1 MRHFKCNAETLT
13 LKAPRRTMQTA
24 LKNEIKRL
32 SKRILFKT
40 AQSESRDEE
49 YRNKFSK
56 RTGLPAGEPTK
67 KTRKAITPL
76 FDPKHCARNANFLS
90 KTIWQK
96 VLTEDY
102 KPVPAQNFLIPKP
115 AGGCRSIMAFSIP
128 DAALANIM
136 MKRSRTRN
144 LKRLSSFSY
153 AYHPNKNIF
162 DAVLTLSNYITT
174 DKLFAVQIDFEKYFD
189 SIPTRYLKE
198 CIADK
203 NMLSLTPHE
212 RYVFG
217 EFLHHQYA
225 EPIQYSANDFK
236 RRIIGTPQGSSISL
250 LLANLASDNLDR
262 SLERCAGKFVR
273 YADDVTAVCSNYED
287 AQKVENCFI
296 EHCKASGIKIN
307 EKKSE
312 GVAIISK
319 HKSEMRNYESLKY
332 LGYSF
337 SKDGTSIPESVIK
350 RVKAKIS
357 RLIHIYLIHY
367 PKKYDFSSYRNG
379 VAPDYDWDLLG
390 LITEIRKYLYGGL
403 DEEDIQLY
411 LKEGK
416 KLKQMRGLMGFYA
429 LIEQREQFIELDGW
443 LANSIKRAMHKRA
456 IILKN
461 KYGIEGI
468 KPDKEQLILGTWL
481 DMTSWKG
488 LSKPETGL
496 PSFVRGWRAARKYYF
511 TFGLEKVEP
520 PNYISY
526 Y

>member
-1 MRHFKCNAETLT
+1 
-13 LKAPRRTMQTA
+13 MQTA
-24 LKNEIKRL
+24 LKNEIKKL
-32 SKRILFKT
+32 SKRILT
-40 AQSESRDEE
+40 RAAHSETKAEE
-49 YRNKFSK
+49 YRNKYKK
-56 RTGLPAGEPTK
+56 RTGLTAGLPA
-67 KTRKAITPL
+67 KAQPKPALSPL

-96 VLTEDY
+96 VLSENY
-102 KPVPAQNFLIPKP
+102 KPIPAQNFLIPKP
-115 AGGCRSIMAFSIP
+115 AGGYRSIMAFSIP
-128 DAALANIM
+128 DAALANVM
-136 MKRSRTRN
+136 MKRSRARN

-162 DAVLTLSNYITT
+162 DAVLALSNYITN

-189 SIPTRYLKE
+189 SIPTPYLKS

-225 EPIQYSANDFK
+225 EPDQYKVNSFK

-250 LLANLASDNLDR
+250 LLANLASDSLDR

-287 AQKVENCFI
+287 ALILENCFI

-312 GVAIISK
+312 GIAIISK
-319 HKSEMRNYESLKY
+319 HDSEMRNSEKLKY

-337 SKDGTSIPESVIK
+337 SKDGTSIPDSVIK
-350 RVKAKIS
+350 RVKNKIS

-367 PKKYDFSSYRNG
+367 PRKYGFSKSRNG
-379 VAPDYDWDLLG
+379 INPDYDWDLLG

-403 DEEDIQLY
+403 DEKDIRLY
-411 LKEGK
+411 LSEGK
-416 KLKQMRGLMGFYA
+416 HLKQMRGLMGFYA
-429 LIEQREQFIELDGW
+429 LIEQRDQFVELDGW
-443 LANSIKRAMHKRA
+443 LTNSIKRAMQKRA
-456 IILKN
+456 LILKA
-461 KYGIEGI
+461 KYNVQGIQ
-468 KPDKEQLILGTWL
+468 PDEDHLIIGSWL
-481 DMTSWKG
+481 DMRAWRGS
-488 LSKPETGL
+488 SEPEAGL
-496 PSFVRGWRAARKYYF
+496 PSFVR
-511 TFGLEKVEP
+511 V
-520 PNYISY
+520 
-526 Y
+526 

>member
-1 MRHFKCNAETLT
+1 
-13 LKAPRRTMQTA
+13 MQTT
-24 LKNEIKRL
+24 LKNEIKKL
-32 SKRILFKT
+32 SKRILARAT
-40 AQSESRDEE
+40 HSETKAEE
-49 YRNKFSK
+49 YRSKYKK
-56 RTGLPAGEPTK
+56 RTGLTAGQPA
-67 KTRKAITPL
+67 KARARPALTPL

-96 VLTEDY
+96 VLSGDY

-115 AGGCRSIMAFSIP
+115 AGGDRSIMAFSIP
-128 DAALANIM
+128 DAALANVM
-136 MKRSRTRN
+136 MKRSRARN

-162 DAVLTLSNYITT
+162 DAVLALSNYITT

-189 SIPTRYLKE
+189 SIPSSYLKA

-217 EFLHHQYA
+217 EFLHHQHA
-225 EPIQYSANDFK
+225 ERNQYKAKVFK
-236 RRIIGTPQGSSISL
+236 RRTIGTPQGSSISL
-250 LLANLASDNLDR
+250 LLANLASDSLDR

-312 GVAIISK
+312 GVSIISK
-319 HKSEMRNYESLKY
+319 YESEMRSAASLKY

-337 SKDGTSIPESVIK
+337 SKDGTSIPENVIR
-350 RVKAKIS
+350 RVKNKIS

-367 PKKYDFSSYRNG
+367 PRKYGFSPNRNG
-379 VAPDYDWDLLG
+379 INPDYDWDLLG

-403 DEEDIQLY
+403 DEKDIQLY
-411 LKEGK
+411 LREGQR
-416 KLKQMRGLMGFYA
+416 LKQMRGLMGFYA
-429 LIEQREQFIELDGW
+429 LIEQREQFVALDGW
-443 LANSIKRAMHKRA
+443 LVNSIKRAMHKRA
-456 IILKN
+456 IILRK
-461 KYGIEGI
+461 KYNTQGL
-468 KPDKEQLILGTWL
+468 KPDEEHLIIGTWL
-481 DMTSWKG
+481 DLNAWRG
-488 LSKPETGL
+488 NGEPEAGL

-520 PNYISY
+520 PNYMSY